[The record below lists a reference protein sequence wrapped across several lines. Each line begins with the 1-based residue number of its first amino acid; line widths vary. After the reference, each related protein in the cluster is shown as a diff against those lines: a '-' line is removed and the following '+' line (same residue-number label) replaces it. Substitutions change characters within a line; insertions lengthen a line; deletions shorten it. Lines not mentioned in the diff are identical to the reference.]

1 LLEASLVCFKKY
13 EHHTHNIHKDNNKT
27 KDSYQE
33 KLQKGRG
40 KSQLKKGG
48 EEKRKIKFF
57 VSFEKRNFVAFN
69 LK

>member
-48 EEKRKIKFF
+48 EE
-57 VSFEKRNFVAFN
+57 
-69 LK
+69 